1 MDFQGNF
8 KIVGKFAF
16 QGFDFQKMWQGIP
29 LDSDGFSIEKYRD
42 SSILESFLMDL
53 VRM

>member
-16 QGFDFQKMWQGIP
+16 DFQKMWQGIP
-29 LDSDGFSIEKYRD
+29 LDSERFSIEKYRD
-42 SSILESFLMDL
+42 SSILERFLMDL
-53 VRM
+53 VKM

>member
-1 MDFQGNF
+1 MDFHGNF

-16 QGFDFQKMWQGIP
+16 DFQRMWQGIQ
-29 LDSDGFSIEKYRD
+29 LDSEGFSIEKYRD
-42 SSILESFLMDL
+42 SSILARFFMDL